1 MVRAGNKAKRLS
13 SVNPYHKN
21 NSPSKGEFTATNSN
35 AVIQKT
41 KNFCC
46 FFIAL
51 LESKLNFQQ
60 FEKKKKKKELHSSS
74 VSEVIDSE
82 RRAYLNA

>member
-1 MVRAGNKAKRLS
+1 MVPAGNKAKRLS

-41 KNFCC
+41 KTFCC

-60 FEKKKKKKELHSSS
+60 FEKKKKSLIAPVFLKLLTLKDVLT
-74 VSEVIDSE
+74 
-82 RRAYLNA
+82 